1 MSLRDNQL
9 LEKIN
14 SLTKEVILTN
24 NLSKDTLSNNNDKE
38 SFGFNKPN
46 TLMQNPLFKEKL
58 SSVFSEITNK
68 NPNKNI
74 NNNII

>member
-24 NLSKDTLSNNNDKE
+24 NLSNDT
-38 SFGFNKPN
+38 
-46 TLMQNPLFKEKL
+46 
-58 SSVFSEITNK
+58 
-68 NPNKNI
+68 
-74 NNNII
+74 